1 MTKHTAVPARL
12 TFGEIAARIQ
22 RPRRIVDLV
31 LDAEAAAEI
40 EGLEDLLGRLTR
52 PGVERPEEAEAVAA
66 RLHDART
73 AVEDSQV
80 AFTLQAISH
89 RAYQDLRREHPAT
102 REQIENAKSRG
113 EAEPAFDPD
122 SFAPALV
129 RAQLLDPAPAD
140 EAEFIAFWRELS
152 DGQLSRLWSAAL
164 AVQLQITTP

>member
-1 MTKHTAVPARL
+1 MTKHTAPARL
-12 TFGEIAARIQ
+12 TFAEIAARIQ

-31 LDAEAAAEI
+31 LDAVAAAEI

-52 PGVERPEEAEAVAA
+52 PGAERPDEADAVAA

-73 AVEDSQV
+73 AVEDSTV
-80 AFTLQAISH
+80 RFTLQAVSH
-89 RAYQDLRREHPAT
+89 VAYRSLRTEHPAS
-102 REQIENAKSRG
+102 REQVEDAQRRG
-113 EAEPAFDPD
+113 ESEPAFNPD

-140 EAEFIAFWRELS
+140 ETEFADFWESLS
-152 DGQLSRLWSAAL
+152 DGQLTRLWGAAL